1 MEKNYLILILIIVII
16 ICSATLLSITVLK
29 EDSMTN
35 TNNNTINSTNTTDN
49 ITNTSTNTDTH
60 NQATNHKSSSKSDS
74 HDNYNPDD
82 PLSVEGMGDFEYTRS
97 QPTRDVNGHHYK
109 LMYDDNG
116 HPDYWYQI
124 N

>member
-1 MEKNYLILILIIVII
+1 MILIVLCV
-16 ICSATLLSITVLK
+16 ATLLSITVLK
-29 EDSMTN
+29 EDSVSDTV
-35 TNNNTINSTNTTDN
+35 NNTVNSTNNTTD
-49 ITNTSTNTDTH
+49 TVKTSTNVNT
-60 NQATNHKSSSKSDS
+60 QSSNHKSSSNSDS
-74 HDNYNPDD
+74 YDNYNPDD

-109 LMYDDNG
+109 LMYDANG